1 MLIALESTG
10 GPFPRARVA
19 QLAEQGTLNPKV
31 QGSIPCA
38 STNMSVVVAQPRPN
52 RWNRSAQ
59 STASDWGVL
68 LEPHDLVQRGEM
80 SDERRG
86 RARRARLRFRQPS

>member
-38 STNMSVVVAQPRPN
+38 STKNASSIPQWLRSNAN
-52 RWNRSAQ
+52 RGLRGDRVRIALYL
-59 STASDWGVL
+59 TA
-68 LEPHDLVQRGEM
+68 
-80 SDERRG
+80 
-86 RARRARLRFRQPS
+86 